1 MDSLIHYEVERYK
14 ELLSDNFE
22 RILQEDS
29 NVDGTAIF
37 IVVENEVFEVH
48 RQILEASSEFFKR
61 ILSTHTSNDKVEIYS
76 ISLWSP
82 SIFIYM
88 KEYEADD
95 IRNVVQYLY
104 SGEIMTEVSNFLRFT
119 YIATELELFGF
130 HSKELEERNMDDSKS
145 NDEDYDNNVDDDVE
159 DNETEMQ
166 TNQSRKRRRSLAPEQ
181 KNELEN
187 FFQESSY
194 LDANDQKE
202 LSIRTELSED
212 QIKVFKKPPIFP
224 SYYCK

>member
-130 HSKELEERNMDDSKS
+130 HSKELEERNIDDSKTLH
-145 NDEDYDNNVDDDVE
+145 DEDFDHNAME
-159 DNETEMQ
+159 DIETEWQ
-166 TNQSRKRRRSLAPEQ
+166 TNKSRKRRRSQPSNFRFSPEQ
-181 KNELEN
+181 INELEKN
-187 FFQESSY
+187 FQVSSY
-194 LDANDQKE
+194 LDTKDQKE
-202 LSIRTELSED
+202 LSSRTELSEE
-212 QIKVFKKPPIFP
+212 QIKV
-224 SYYCK
+224 

>member
-1 MDSLIHYEVERYK
+1 MDSLIHYEDQRYK
-14 ELLSDNFE
+14 EFLSDNLE
-22 RILQEDS
+22 RIQEDS
-29 NVDGTAIF
+29 KVDDSAIF

-48 RQILEASSEFFKR
+48 RLILETSSGFFKR
-61 ILSTHTSNDKVEIYS
+61 ILSTHASNDKVQIYS
-76 ISLWSP
+76 ISLWNP
-82 SIFIYM
+82 SIFIYL
-88 KEYEADD
+88 KEYGADD
-95 IRNVVQYLY
+95 IRNIVQYLY
-104 SGEIMTEVSNFLRFT
+104 TGEVMTEESNFLRFT
-119 YIATELELFGF
+119 NIAKELELFGF

-212 QIKVFKKPPIFP
+212 QIKVFRKPPILP

>member
-1 MDSLIHYEVERYK
+1 MDSLIHYEDQRYK
-14 ELLSDNFE
+14 EFLSDNLE
-22 RILQEDS
+22 RIQEDS
-29 NVDGTAIF
+29 TRYSAIF

-48 RQILEASSEFFKR
+48 RLILETSSGFFKR
-61 ILSTHTSNDKVEIYS
+61 ILSTHASNDKVQIYS
-76 ISLWSP
+76 ISLWNP
-82 SIFIYM
+82 SIFIHL
-88 KEYEADD
+88 KEYGADD
-95 IRNVVQYLY
+95 IRNIVQYLY
-104 SGEIMTEVSNFLRFT
+104 TGEVMTEESNFLRFT
-119 YIATELELFGF
+119 NIAKELELFGF
-130 HSKELEERNMDDSKS
+130 HSKELEERIMDDSKS
-145 NDEDYDNNVDDDVE
+145 NDGDYDNNVYDDVE

-212 QIKVFKKPPIFP
+212 QIKVFRKPPILP